1 VSDVAAPRS
10 GHPVFK
16 LVVFDFDG
24 TLADS
29 LAATVEIFNRLA
41 GEMGFAPITD
51 PAAARHLATRQF
63 LKRHG
68 ISFWR
73 LPRVV
78 RRFRALAAE
87 RAAELKLFAGVAEA
101 LAELGAGGAKLGIL
115 SSNAEGTIRACLR
128 ANGAET
134 HFGFVVGYPRLFGKG
149 KALKRI
155 LRAEKVERSDVLY
168 VGDEVRDLEAAQSAG
183 VRCAAAT
190 WGFHAAEL
198 LRTANPDFVLETPG
212 DLARCV

>member
-1 VSDVAAPRS
+1 MS
-10 GHPVFK
+10 FK

-29 LAATVEIFNRLA
+29 LASTVETFNRLA
-41 GEMGFAPITD
+41 GEMGFSPITD

-63 LKRHG
+63 LKAHG

-87 RAAELKLFAGVAEA
+87 HAADLKLFAGISDA
-101 LAELGAGGAKLGIL
+101 LAALALGGAKLGIL
-115 SSNAEGTIRACLR
+115 SSNAEGTIRTALR
-128 ANGAET
+128 ANGAEG

-155 LRAEKVERSDVLY
+155 LRAEKLARSDVLY
-168 VGDEVRDLEAAQSAG
+168 VGDEVRDIEAAQSAG
-183 VRCAAAT
+183 VKCAAVT
-190 WGFHAAEL
+190 WGFHAADL
-198 LRTANPDFVLETPG
+198 LRASNPDFVLETPG
-212 DLARCV
+212 ELAAL

>member
-1 VSDVAAPRS
+1 MA
-10 GHPVFK
+10 FK

-29 LAATVEIFNRLA
+29 LAATVAVFNRLA
-41 GEMGFAPITD
+41 GEMGFAPLTD
-51 PAAARHLATRQF
+51 PAAARHIATRQF

-87 RAAELKLFAGVAEA
+87 GAGELKLFAGIPEA
-101 LAELGAGGAKLGIL
+101 LAALMSGGAKLGVL
-115 SSNAEGTIRACLR
+115 SSNAEGTIRTALR
-128 ANGAET
+128 ANGADG
-134 HFGFVVGYPRLFGKG
+134 HFAFVVGYPRLFGKG

-155 LRAEKVERSDVLY
+155 VRAERVERSDVLY
-168 VGDEVRDLEAAQSAG
+168 VGDEVRDIEAAQRAG
-183 VRCAAAT
+183 VKSAAVT

-198 LRTANPDFVLETPG
+198 LRAANPDFVLDSPG
-212 DLARCV
+212 ELALRA

>member
-1 VSDVAAPRS
+1 M
-10 GHPVFK
+10 FK

-29 LAATVEIFNRLA
+29 LPVAVATFNRLA
-41 GEMGFAPITD
+41 ADMGFTPITD
-51 PAAARHLATRQF
+51 PTAARNLGTRQF
-63 LKRHG
+63 LKAHG

-87 RAAELKLFAGVAEA
+87 HAADLKLFAGIPDA
-101 LAELGAGGAKLGIL
+101 LAALALGGAKLGIL
-115 SSNAEGTIRACLR
+115 SSNAEGTIRTALR
-128 ANGAET
+128 ANGAED

-155 LRAEKVERSDVLY
+155 LRAEKLERADVLY
-168 VGDEVRDLEAAQSAG
+168 VGDEVRDIEAAQTAG
-183 VRCAAAT
+183 VKCAAVT
-190 WGFHAAEL
+190 WGFHTADL
-198 LRTANPDFVLETPG
+198 LRTANPDFVLEAPG
-212 DLARCV
+212 ELTRVAGLTR